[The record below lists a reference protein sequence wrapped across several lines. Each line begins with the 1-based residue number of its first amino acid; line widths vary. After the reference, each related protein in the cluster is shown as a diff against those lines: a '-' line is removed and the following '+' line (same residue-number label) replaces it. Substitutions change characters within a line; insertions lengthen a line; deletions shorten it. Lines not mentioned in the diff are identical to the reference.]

1 MTLCANVKRDYY
13 DVLGV
18 SRDASAEQIKKA
30 YRRSAHKYHPDRNRE
45 DADAESKFKE
55 AAEAYEV
62 LSEPDKRTR
71 YDQFG
76 HEGLTGVGVHDY
88 AHMNVGDIFSMFTD
102 IFGGGARSRGGADL
116 RTEVS
121 ISLAQAATGIERS
134 IEFERRDFCDDCGG
148 SGAAPG
154 SELRRC
160 ETCGGYKQVE
170 QSSGFGALFGRVITT
185 CPTCRGRG
193 NLVVSPCTACR
204 GSGRRVK
211 GRIVTVQVPAGIHDG
226 QAIRIRGEGEPDSE
240 GLHRG
245 DLHCYVRVE
254 PHPFLE
260 RHEDDLVCRM
270 PVSFTQ
276 AALGAKVDVPTLSGK
291 AELSI
296 PRGTQPGQM
305 FRLRGLGMPDLRYG
319 RRGDEIVQ
327 IVVEIPKKLNKN
339 QADLLREFA
348 KTEDKRVLPESKGF
362 FEKLM
367 KYLGGQGP

>member
-1 MTLCANVKRDYY
+1 MANVKRDYY